1 MNQNNNMFLQKT
13 DKFTKIYKT
22 IYVICPFL
30 TYLNNKNG
38 PLSPKMGRFGAI
50 YKVKNNFP
58 DSFGKDH
65 GLQLEPSVNFVLFT
79 WFTYRTS
86 GLEHPI
92 F

>member
-1 MNQNNNMFLQKT
+1 
-13 DKFTKIYKT
+13 
-22 IYVICPFL
+22 
-30 TYLNNKNG
+30 
-38 PLSPKMGRFGAI
+38 MGRFGAI
-50 YKVKNNFP
+50 YKVENNFP

-92 F
+92 FLKSRLSQSVYSTATRYNIMNINKVKL